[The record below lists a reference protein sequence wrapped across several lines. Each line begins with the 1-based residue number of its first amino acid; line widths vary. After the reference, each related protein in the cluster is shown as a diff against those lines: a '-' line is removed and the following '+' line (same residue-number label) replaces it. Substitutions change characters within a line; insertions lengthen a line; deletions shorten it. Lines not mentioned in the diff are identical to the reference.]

1 MNLIEAKSLVKSF
14 GNQKVLTGLSFD
26 VQENEMVAIMGKSGT
41 GKSTLLNILGLLD
54 KPDQG
59 DLMMFGLTN
68 IRPFSSKASSI
79 LRNKIGFL
87 FQNFALIDNKT
98 VEYNLALA
106 LKNRRKINK
115 TLEIAET
122 LKKVGL
128 EGFEKKYIY
137 QCSGGEQQ
145 RIAVARLLLKPC
157 ELILADEPTG
167 SLDIQNRDEIVRLL
181 SLLKESGKTVV
192 IVTHDPEVANKCDRT
207 ILL

>member
-1 MNLIEAKSLVKSF
+1 MLF
-14 GNQKVLTGLSFD
+14 
-26 VQENEMVAIMGKSGT
+26 
-41 GKSTLLNILGLLD
+41 
-54 KPDQG
+54 
-59 DLMMFGLTN
+59 
-68 IRPFSSKASSI
+68 RSSES
-79 LRNKIGFL
+79 
-87 FQNFALIDNKT
+87 
-98 VEYNLALA
+98 
-106 LKNRRKINK
+106 
-115 TLEIAET
+115 

-145 RIAVARLLLKPC
+145 RVAVARLLLKPC